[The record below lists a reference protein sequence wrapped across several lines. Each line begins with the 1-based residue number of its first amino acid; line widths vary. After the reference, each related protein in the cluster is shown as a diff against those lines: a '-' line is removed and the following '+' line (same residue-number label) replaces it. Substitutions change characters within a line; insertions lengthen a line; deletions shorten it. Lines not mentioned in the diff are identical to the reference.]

1 MVEVSTVFED
11 FASQIA
17 SDRRAS
23 GLDTGNI
30 KLTFNS
36 VSRRYLTYVQQCKS
50 ETSNS
55 PLSVKSE
62 KPNLSTTMYKSDS
75 SNSPQCKSENI
86 KLAYNSVSQKTPTSH
101 TTV

>member
-36 VSRRYLTYVQQCKS
+36 VSTKYQTHIQ
-50 ETSNS
+50 
-55 PLSVKSE
+55 
-62 KPNLSTTMYKSDS
+62 
-75 SNSPQCKSENI
+75 SENI
-86 KLAYNSVSQKTPTSH
+86 KLSYNSLNRERPL
-101 TTV
+101 

>member
-36 VSRRYLTYVQQCKS
+36 VSQKYLTYVQQC
-50 ETSNS
+50 TSQ
-55 PLSVKSE
+55 
-62 KPNLSTTMYKSDS
+62 THQTDIY
-75 SNSPQCKSENI
+75 
-86 KLAYNSVSQKTPTSH
+86 
-101 TTV
+101 

>member
-36 VSRRYLTYVQQCKS
+36 VSQKHQPHIQQFKS
-50 ETSNS
+50 R
-55 PLSVKSE
+55 K
-62 KPNLSTTMYKSDS
+62 DH
-75 SNSPQCKSENI
+75 
-86 KLAYNSVSQKTPTSH
+86 YNF
-101 TTV
+101 

>member
-36 VSRRYLTYVQQCKS
+36 VSRKNQPHIQQCMS
-50 ETSNS
+50 ET
-55 PLSVKSE
+55 
-62 KPNLSTTMYKSDS
+62 PNLPTPMYKSDS
-75 SNSPQCKSENI
+75 SNSP
-86 KLAYNSVSQKTPTSH
+86 L
-101 TTV
+101 TV